1 MKNENLKRTLSIL
14 TIIIMYAAWYGII
27 FVSVNYILQIH
38 FMLSVMSIFIGFTIL
53 IFIITYVLSCID
65 SI

>member
-14 TIIIMYAAWYGII
+14 TIIIMYAAWYGIV

-38 FMLSVMSIFIGFTIL
+38 FILSVISIFIGFTIL
-53 IFIITYVLSCID
+53 IFISAYILSCID